1 MYVRNG
7 IVTMATNQG
16 GPECVKEAD
25 NFNTSSGGD
34 DLIATP
40 GSAV

>member
-1 MYVRNG
+1 MYVRNV
-7 IVTMATNQG
+7 IVITATNQG

-25 NFNTSSGGD
+25 NNISPGGE

>member
-1 MYVRNG
+1 MYVRN
-7 IVTMATNQG
+7 VATIQNSNKG
-16 GPECVKEAD
+16 GPECVNTAD
-25 NFNTSSGGD
+25 NFNTSPGGD